1 MSNTSAADVANFPTL
16 FLHHYPMSPFA
27 EKARRMLG
35 HKGLTWKSVI
45 VPSVAPKPD
54 VVALTGGY
62 RKTPFLQVG
71 NDVFCDTALIADV
84 LEHLVPTPSFFSNG
98 QKGLHRVLAQW
109 ADHTLFWTAMGY
121 NFQPAG
127 AQQLFAGAPPEWA
140 KAFRDDRAAMS
151 VGMTRIR
158 PTDGAAAYKSYLR
171 RLSDMLEEQAA
182 AQPEQPA
189 FLLGPAP
196 GLADFAACHPLWFT
210 QTQVPVVAGILD
222 ATPAVKAWLARMA
235 AIGHG
240 GMVKSN
246 ATEAIAES
254 ESASSAGSRFD
265 QQLFGTN
272 EVFQDEHGIPLGA
285 AVAVSGESFGPEAT
299 EGTLLAA
306 TRTRYTLQRH
316 DERAGTVRVHFPRV
330 GYVLRAAD

>member
-1 MSNTSAADVANFPTL
+1 MAESVTL
-16 FLHHYPMSPFA
+16 PIPYLHHYPSSPFA
-27 EKARRMLG
+27 EKVRLMLG
-35 HKGLTWKSVI
+35 HKGMTWKSVI

-62 RKTPFLQVG
+62 RKTPFLQLG

-84 LEHLVPTPSFFSNG
+84 LEHMAPVPQASGLFPNG
-98 QKGLHRVLAQW
+98 QKGLNRVVAQW
-109 ADHTLFWTAMGY
+109 ADNALFWTAMGY
-121 NFQPAG
+121 NFQPSG

-151 VGMTRIR
+151 TGMTRIR
-158 PTDGAAAYKSYLR
+158 PTDAAAAYKSYLR
-171 RLSDMLEEQAA
+171 RLNDMLQEQETAH
-182 AQPEQPA
+182 PGQPA
-189 FLLGPAP
+189 FLLGTAP
-196 GLADFAACHPLWFT
+196 GLADFAAYHPLWFT
-210 QTQVPVVAGILD
+210 QTQVSVVSGILD

-240 GMVKSN
+240 NMVKSN

-254 ESASSAGSRFD
+254 ASASSAEAQFG
-265 QQLFGTN
+265 QQLFGTH
-272 EVFQDEHGIPLGA
+272 EVFQDEHGLALGA
-285 AVAVSGESFGPEAT
+285 QVLVSGESFGTEAT
-299 EGTLLAA
+299 QGMLLAA

-330 GYVLRAAD
+330 GYVLKAAD